1 MQDVTKDR
9 DKYIGGS
16 DIAAILGIS
25 KFKTRWQLLKEKAG
39 IEYSDFTGNAY
50 TEYGNVMEDK
60 IRQCVSIVENTEF
73 VEDKVIEGDMRYHA
87 DGVSHDT
94 QTVLEIKTTSTIHD
108 DVDEYDYYL
117 CQLLTGMEM
126 YGYENGILAVY
137 ERPEDFSE
145 VFDKGRMTMYKVKL
159 SDYTMW
165 LEYIHSEVDRFR
177 DDWARLKEN
186 PFTTEEDL
194 QPKEVVD
201 IVNKVINLEAQLT
214 LFKEIESEWKEAKAE
229 LKNTMEKYYGKIPCK
244 YETLNG
250 IKVAFVPDGEQTTEK
265 KFNEKQFKEDN
276 PELYERYCEEVTKKG
291 KAGYVRITTPGK

>member
-60 IRQCVSIVENTEF
+60 IRQCVSIIENMEF

-87 DGVSHDT
+87 DGVSHYK
-94 QTVLEIKTTSTIHD
+94 QTVLEIKTTSTIHE

-117 CQLLTGMEM
+117 CQLLIGMEM

-145 VFDKGRMTMYKVKL
+145 VFDKGRMTMFKVKL

-165 LEYIHSEVDRFR
+165 LEYIHSEIDRFR

-186 PFTTEEDL
+186 PFTTEEEL

-201 IVNKVINLEAQLT
+201 IATKVINLEAQLT
-214 LFKEIESEWKEAKAE
+214 LFEEIEAELKEAKAE
-229 LKNTMEKYYGKIPCK
+229 LKENMEKYHVKK
-244 YETLNG
+244 WETPSG
-250 IKVAFVPDGEQTTEK
+250 IKITLVPDAEPTTK
-265 KFNEKQFKEDN
+265 KEFNAKQFKEDN
-276 PELYERYCEEVTKKG
+276 PELYDKYCDEVTKKG
-291 KAGYVRITTPGK
+291 KAGYVKITTPGK

>member
-1 MQDVTKDR
+1 MQDVTKYR

-39 IEYSDFTGNAY
+39 IEEPDFKGNAY

-60 IRQCVSIVENTEF
+60 IRQCVSIIENMEF

-165 LEYIHSEVDRFR
+165 LEYIHSEVDKFR

-229 LKNTMEKYYGKIPCK
+229 LKNTMEKYYGKMPCK

-291 KAGYVRITTPGK
+291 KAGYVKITTPGK

>member
-60 IRQCVSIVENTEF
+60 IRQCVSIIENTEF

-159 SDYTMW
+159 SDYTIW

-186 PFTTEEDL
+186 PFMTEEEL

-201 IVNKVINLEAQLT
+201 IANKVINLEAQLT
-214 LFKEIESEWKEAKAE
+214 LFKEIESELKEAKTA
-229 LKNTMEKYYGKIPCK
+229 LKKSMEKYHVKK
-244 YETLNG
+244 WETPSG
-250 IKVAFVPDGEQTTEK
+250 IKITLVPDGEPTEK
-265 KFNEKQFKEDN
+265 WDFDKDKFAEEN
-276 PELYERYCEEVTKKG
+276 PDMYRQYLKKVTKKG

>member
-60 IRQCVSIVENTEF
+60 IRQCVSIIENTEF

-87 DGVSHDT
+87 DGVSHYK
-94 QTVLEIKTTSTIHD
+94 QTVLEIKTTSTIHE

-165 LEYIHSEVDRFR
+165 LEYIHSEIDRFR

-186 PFTTEEDL
+186 PFITEEEL

-201 IVNKVINLEAQLT
+201 IAKKVINLEAQLT
-214 LFKEIESEWKEAKAE
+214 LFKEIESELKEAKAE
-229 LKNTMEKYYGKIPCK
+229 LKKNMEKYHVKK
-244 YETLNG
+244 WETPSG
-250 IKVAFVPDGEQTTEK
+250 IKITLVPDGEPTTK
-265 KFNEKQFKEDN
+265 KEFNAKQFKEDN
-276 PELYERYCEEVTKKG
+276 PELYEKYCDEVTKKG
-291 KAGYVRITTPGK
+291 KAGYVRITAPGK

>member
-50 TEYGNVMEDK
+50 AEYGNVMEDK

-186 PFTTEEDL
+186 PFMTEEEL

-201 IVNKVINLEAQLT
+201 IATKVINLEAQLT
-214 LFKEIESEWKEAKAE
+214 LFKEIEAELKEAKAE
-229 LKNTMEKYYGKIPCK
+229 LKKNMEKYHVKK
-244 YETLNG
+244 WETPSG
-250 IKVAFVPDGEQTTEK
+250 IKITLVPDGEPTTK
-265 KFNEKQFKEDN
+265 KEFNAKQFKEDN
-276 PELYERYCEEVTKKG
+276 PELYDKYCDEVTKKG
-291 KAGYVRITTPGK
+291 KAGYVRSTTPGK

>member
-60 IRQCVSIVENTEF
+60 IRQCVSIIENTEF
-73 VEDKVIEGDMRYHA
+73 VEDKVIDGDMRYHA
-87 DGVSHDT
+87 DGVSHET

-117 CQLLTGMEM
+117 CQILTGMEM

-145 VFDKGRMTMYKVKL
+145 VFDKGRMTMFKVKL

-165 LEYIHSEVDRFR
+165 LEYIHSAIDRFR

-186 PFTTEEDL
+186 PFMTEEEL

-201 IVNKVINLEAQLT
+201 IANKVINLEAQLT
-214 LFKEIESEWKEAKAE
+214 LFKEIEAELKEAKAE
-229 LKNTMEKYYGKIPCK
+229 LKENMEKYHVKK
-244 YETLNG
+244 WETPSG
-250 IKVAFVPDGEQTTEK
+250 IKITIVPDAEPTTK
-265 KFNEKQFKEDN
+265 KEFNAKQFKEDN
-276 PELYERYCEEVTKKG
+276 PELYDKYCYEVTKKG

>member
-60 IRQCVSIVENTEF
+60 IRQCVSIIENTEF

-87 DGVSHDT
+87 DGVSHYK
-94 QTVLEIKTTSTIHD
+94 QTVLEIKTTSTIHE

-126 YGYENGILAVY
+126 YGYENGILAIY

-145 VFDKGRMTMYKVKL
+145 VFDKGRMTMYNVKL

-165 LEYIHSEVDRFR
+165 LEYIHSEIDRFR

-186 PFTTEEDL
+186 PFMTEEEL
-194 QPKEVVD
+194 QQKEVVD
-201 IVNKVINLEAQLT
+201 IAKRVINLEAQLT
-214 LFKEIESEWKEAKAE
+214 LFKEIESELKEAKAE
-229 LKNTMEKYYGKIPCK
+229 LKNNMEKYHVKK
-244 YETLNG
+244 WETPSG
-250 IKVAFVPDGEQTTEK
+250 IKITLVPDGEPTEK
-265 KFNEKQFKEDN
+265 WDFDKDKFAEEN
-276 PELYERYCEEVTKKG
+276 PDMYRQYLKKVTKKG

>member
-60 IRQCVSIVENTEF
+60 IRQCVSIIENTEF
-73 VEDKVIEGDMRYHA
+73 VEDKVIDRDMRYHA

-165 LEYIHSEVDRFR
+165 LEYIHSEIDRFR

-186 PFTTEEDL
+186 PFMTEEEL

-201 IVNKVINLEAQLT
+201 IATKVINLEAQLT
-214 LFKEIESEWKEAKAE
+214 LFKEIEAELKEAKAE
-229 LKNTMEKYYGKIPCK
+229 LKKNMEKYHVKK
-244 YETLNG
+244 WETPSG
-250 IKVAFVPDGEQTTEK
+250 IKITLVPDGEPTTKRE
-265 KFNEKQFKEDN
+265 FNAKQFKEDN
-276 PELYERYCEEVTKKG
+276 PELYDKYCDEVTKKG